1 MKLNSTEEIFARN
14 IALLSEFTPEE
25 ERMVPTGT
33 GAFPS
38 IDSLREV
45 ISLVKSI
52 IFPDFFNRRRNS
64 CVTRVHYIGV
74 GVDKLYSRLRREI
87 ENGLRFDDSRSNG
100 DTEDIASKMAIDFI
114 DSLPEIKRML
124 LTDVEAMFNN
134 DPAVENF
141 GEIIL
146 CYPVVHAMVHYR
158 VAHSL
163 LQLGIPVIPRI
174 ITELAHSDTGIDIHP
189 GAQIGEYF
197 SIDHGTGVVI
207 GETCVIG
214 KHVTLYQGVTLG
226 AKNFSLDSNGRPV
239 NIPRHPIIED
249 NVTIYSNATVLGR
262 ITIGR
267 GSIVGGNIWLTYS
280 VPPGSRILQRKA
292 VATSFT
298 DGLGI

>member
-74 GVDKLYSRLRREI
+74 GVDKLYSLLRREI

-163 LQLGIPVIPRI
+163 LQLGIPVLPRI

>member
-74 GVDKLYSRLRREI
+74 GVDKLYSLLRREI

-249 NVTIYSNATVLGR
+249 NVTIYSSATVLGR

>member
-74 GVDKLYSRLRREI
+74 GVDKLYSLLRREI

-114 DSLPEIKRML
+114 DSLTEIKRML